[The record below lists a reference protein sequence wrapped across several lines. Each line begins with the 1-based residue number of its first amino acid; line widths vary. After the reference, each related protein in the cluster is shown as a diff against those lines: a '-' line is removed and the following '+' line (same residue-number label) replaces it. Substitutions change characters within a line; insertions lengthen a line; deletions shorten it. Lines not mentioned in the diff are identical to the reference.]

1 MERQMSQARIT
12 ERPRGPDLSGLK
24 IDERQRRDAGR
35 PRWPRV
41 FGVGLAAAIIAA
53 AAVVFILWE
62 RTPVVEVASART
74 DEGGRPALLNASGYV
89 TPRRRATVAAKI
101 TGRVNE
107 IFAEEG
113 MHVRQGQVLATLDDA
128 DARARLTSAVADRDA
143 TAAALGDLRVNLANA
158 ERDRRRGEELLKRR
172 VMSEEEFDRAR
183 TAEESLRARIKLAS
197 AQVSAAEARIRVAQQ
212 DLDNC
217 TVRAPFAGV
226 VVSKDAQ
233 VGEMVSP
240 VSAGGSFTRTGIA
253 TIVDMDSLEIEV
265 DVNES
270 YIARVKPGQP
280 VTAVLDAYADWQIP
294 AKVRTVI
301 PTADRQKATVKV
313 RVAFDRL
320 DPRILPDMGVKV
332 TFFGEEA
339 SHPADGGAR
348 VRVPRAAL
356 HVQGDSPAV
365 FVYHD
370 GRVDRRAVRLGQVRG
385 DEQEVIAGLSDGE
398 QVVTTGLGELRDG
411 QRAQLKR

>member
-1 MERQMSQARIT
+1 
-12 ERPRGPDLSGLK
+12 
-24 IDERQRRDAGR
+24 
-35 PRWPRV
+35 
-41 FGVGLAAAIIAA
+41 
-53 AAVVFILWE
+53 
-62 RTPVVEVASART
+62 
-74 DEGGRPALLNASGYV
+74 
-89 TPRRRATVAAKI
+89 
-101 TGRVNE
+101 
-107 IFAEEG
+107 
-113 MHVRQGQVLATLDDA
+113 MHVQPGQVLATLDDA
-128 DARARLTSAVADRDA
+128 DARARLTSAGADRDA

-158 ERDRRRGEELLKRR
+158 ERELWRMEAL
-172 VMSEEEFDRAR
+172 RAR
-183 TAEESLRARIKLAS
+183 ELVSQQDRDQARMAVDSLRARIELAS

-240 VSAGGSFTRTGIA
+240 VSAGGGFTRTGIA

-339 SHPADGGAR
+339 SSSRGRRRSGSSPAGGSAR
-348 VRVPRAAL
+348 GGRQPSGVRVPRRASGAARGPL
-356 HVQGDSPAV
+356 GPGA
-365 FVYHD
+365 
-370 GRVDRRAVRLGQVRG
+370 RRRARG
-385 DEQEVIAGLSDGE
+385 DRGLVRWGAGGDDGARRAARRPARTAE
-398 QVVTTGLGELRDG
+398 TVRRRHG
-411 QRAQLKR
+411 QNRWPR

>member
-1 MERQMSQARIT
+1 
-12 ERPRGPDLSGLK
+12 
-24 IDERQRRDAGR
+24 
-35 PRWPRV
+35 
-41 FGVGLAAAIIAA
+41 
-53 AAVVFILWE
+53 
-62 RTPVVEVASART
+62 
-74 DEGGRPALLNASGYV
+74 
-89 TPRRRATVAAKI
+89 
-101 TGRVNE
+101 
-107 IFAEEG
+107 
-113 MHVRQGQVLATLDDA
+113 
-128 DARARLTSAVADRDA
+128 
-143 TAAALGDLRVNLANA
+143 
-158 ERDRRRGEELLKRR
+158 
-172 VMSEEEFDRAR
+172 
-183 TAEESLRARIKLAS
+183 
-197 AQVSAAEARIRVAQQ
+197 
-212 DLDNC
+212 
-217 TVRAPFAGV
+217 V

-348 VRVPRAAL
+348 VRVPRTAL